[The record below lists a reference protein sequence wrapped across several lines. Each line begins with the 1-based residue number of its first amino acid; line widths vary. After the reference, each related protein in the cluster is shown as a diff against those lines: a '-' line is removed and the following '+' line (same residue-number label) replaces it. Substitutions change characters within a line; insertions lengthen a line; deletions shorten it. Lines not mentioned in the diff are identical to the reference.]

1 MENEPIRILQ
11 FVPIMQPAGIENFI
25 MNLYRN
31 INREEIQFDFVVH
44 SQKRGFYDDEIEKLG
59 GKIYRFTYKDDK
71 IF

>member
-44 SQKRGFYDDEIEKLG
+44 SQKRGFYVSE
-59 GKIYRFTYKDDK
+59 
-71 IF
+71 

>member
-25 MNLYRN
+25 MNLYRY

-44 SQKRGFYDDEIEKLG
+44 SQKRKFIDLHIRM
-59 GKIYRFTYKDDK
+59 IK